1 MSRTP
6 RKLVRTLLSSLIAM
20 AVATPIVGWLN
31 AAPSGAAPR
40 RLVIIVMENHE
51 RSDIVHSSSAP
62 YMNSLRAR
70 GIDFT
75 NYVGVAHPSLP
86 NYLALASGSTN
97 GKSGSDSI
105 HAGEISGVT
114 TVWNQLENRGIGWR
128 VYEEGMPWTCYGG
141 ATSGRYALRHNPAVP
156 FSSVYQQNAACQHV
170 QRYAIGAPLATVTF
184 ITPDL
189 CHDMHNCSIASGD
202 DWLRNNVPRMI
213 QSGATVVI
221 TFDEGDSSTGGGG
234 NIYTVVAG
242 TGIAH
247 RVVGARYNHYS
258 LLAAIEH
265 RYGLPLLKNAAW
277 AARLPLS

>member
-86 NYLALASGSTN
+86 NYLALARATPN
-97 GKSGSDSI
+97 G
-105 HAGEISGVT
+105 T
-114 TVWNQLENRGIGWR
+114 
-128 VYEEGMPWTCYGG
+128 
-141 ATSGRYALRHNPAVP
+141 
-156 FSSVYQQNAACQHV
+156 
-170 QRYAIGAPLATVTF
+170 LAR
-184 ITPDL
+184 
-189 CHDMHNCSIASGD
+189 A
-202 DWLRNNVPRMI
+202 
-213 QSGATVVI
+213 
-221 TFDEGDSSTGGGG
+221 
-234 NIYTVVAG
+234 
-242 TGIAH
+242 
-247 RVVGARYNHYS
+247 
-258 LLAAIEH
+258 
-265 RYGLPLLKNAAW
+265 
-277 AARLPLS
+277 